1 MKENRDYI
9 LYLEDIVVS
18 MLRILEYAAGLDF
31 ESFKKD
37 QKTFDA
43 IVRNFEIIG
52 EAVKNV
58 PKDIKEKYTS
68 IPWEQMY
75 RLRNRVIHDYF
86 GVEHEIIWRI
96 ISDYLPENLRE
107 VEAVLKNQV

>member
-9 LYLEDIVVS
+9 IYLEDIVVS
-18 MLRILEYAAGLDF
+18 MQRILDYVAGLDF
-31 ESFKKD
+31 ESFQKD

-58 PKDIKEKYTS
+58 PKDIRVKYPT

-86 GVEHEIIWRI
+86 GVEHAIIWRI
-96 ISDYLPENLRE
+96 INDYLPENLRE
-107 VEAVLKNQV
+107 VEAAIKKEI